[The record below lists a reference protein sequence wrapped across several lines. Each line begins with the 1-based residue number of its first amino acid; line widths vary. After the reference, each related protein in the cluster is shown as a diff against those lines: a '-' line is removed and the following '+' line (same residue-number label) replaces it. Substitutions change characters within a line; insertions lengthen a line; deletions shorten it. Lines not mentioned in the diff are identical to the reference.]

1 MPGPLLIVLQVT
13 GEGILVAFN
22 PITGEGVGEGGG
34 VMPLG
39 YTLIQALLLH
49 HPDHQY
55 LKVGVQEFFIAVL
68 EIYLTVD
75 IEKDLIWT

>member
-1 MPGPLLIVLQVT
+1 MSLLLTVCRTTLLVVLQVT
-13 GEGILVAFN
+13 GEGVLVAFN

-55 LKVGVQEFFIAVL
+55 LKVGWCTGDFIL
-68 EIYLTVD
+68 L
-75 IEKDLIWT
+75 